1 MTANKKNVAIIG
13 GGIAGLAAAFYLNKD
28 ESETYDFTLFERSE
42 RLGGKIQTVK
52 RDGFVIERGPDSLVA
67 RKPSAVTLIKDVGL
81 ESEIVGNHAGQ
92 AYVLNNE
99 ELYPIPGGAI
109 MGIPTEVG
117 PFIETEL
124 FSLKG
129 KARAACDLVL
139 PRQSREN
146 EDQSLGYFF
155 RKRLGNEVVENLI
168 EPLLSG
174 IYSGDIDQL
183 SLMATFP
190 QFYEVEQK
198 HRSLILGMKKT
209 TPSRPKKQ
217 AEDGE
222 KRKPSAFV
230 TLRNGLESLVTRIE
244 ELLPSDAIR
253 KNTAVEKIVKK
264 NDGYEI
270 QLDSNETLEFDA
282 VIITSPHSA
291 VSHMLRDYSFINILE
306 NYPTASVANVAM
318 AFDEVDVHIDKDGT
332 GFVVSRNAN
341 YNITACTWTNRKWPH
356 TTPDGKVLLRG
367 YVGRPGQTEI
377 VAADDEEI
385 IDVVLQD
392 LKKVMHIKGK
402 PNFHVITRWK
412 NMMPQYTVGHKL
424 RIDALKSN
432 VQAELPGVFLAGSSF
447 EGVGIPDCIDQAI
460 EAVNKM
466 KNFFRTSRT
475 NV

>member
-1 MTANKKNVAIIG
+1 MCANNKNIAIIG
-13 GGIAGLAAAFYLNKD
+13 GGITGLAAAFYLNKN
-28 ESETYDFTLFERSE
+28 ENETYDFTLFERSE

-52 RDGFVIERGPDSLVA
+52 RDGFIIERGPDSLVA
-67 RKPSAVTLIKDVGL
+67 RKPSGVKLIKDVGL
-81 ESEIVGNHAGQ
+81 ESELVGNAAGQ
-92 AYVLNNE
+92 AYVLNNDK
-99 ELYPIPGGAI
+99 LYPIPGGAI

-129 KARAACDLVL
+129 KARAACDLIL

-174 IYSGDIDQL
+174 IYSGDIDEL

-209 TPSRPKKQ
+209 KPKRSKKQ
-217 AEDGE
+217 AE
-222 KRKPSAFV
+222 RKPSAFV
-230 TLRNGLESLVTRIE
+230 TLRNGLESLVTKIE
-244 ELLPSDAIR
+244 QLLPAESIR
-253 KNTAVEKIVKK
+253 KNTTVEKVVKK
-264 NDGYEI
+264 SNGYEL
-270 QLDSNETLEFDA
+270 QLNSGEKLHFDA

-291 VSHMLRDYSFINILE
+291 VRHMLRDYSFVNILE
-306 NYPTASVANVAM
+306 NYPLASVANVAM
-318 AFDEVDVHIDKDGT
+318 AFDASSVRIGKDGT

-341 YNITACTWTNRKWPH
+341 YNITACTWTDRKWPH
-356 TTPDGKVLLRG
+356 TTPDGKVLFRG
-367 YVGRPGQTEI
+367 YVGRPGHTEI
-377 VAADDEEI
+377 VDADDEEM
-385 IDVVLQD
+385 IDAVLQD
-392 LKKVMHIKGK
+392 LKKMMHIKGK
-402 PNFHVITRWK
+402 PNFYVITRWK

-447 EGVGIPDCIDQAI
+447 EGVGIPDCINQGIA
-460 EAVNKM
+460 AVEQTRSFLNK
-466 KNFFRTSRT
+466 KA
-475 NV
+475 